1 MINTT
6 KTEHGFQKLD
16 LAVLHAAAQRMKRAV
31 AERRGEKEYTPRDEY
46 QYNDHSHLTAR
57 NLEAEGQID
66 HTAYTLTCK
75 PIPHCGACQGGWVI
89 TRPSKASSPI
99 STMCTRC
106 EVPRRW
112 TQRLNKLQL
121 PTDAIGMSLDVYEP
135 DSPRQV
141 ELINQT
147 MQYLQRGSDGAPPC
161 TLFYGPPGNGKTSIL
176 YALAREACQHHWKVK
191 YTSHTQIMSQ
201 IQNSWNDR
209 NRRNP
214 LEGWLDDVQVLLL
227 DEFCGIG
234 GSAHKQGWWVK
245 QTVEI
250 IEQIQRKWRAGELA
264 VVMTTNVYPQ
274 QMFKMFESNPAFRS
288 RILGMFEPC
297 EMVGRDRRV
306 DNVDLSKWGM

>member
-1 MINTT
+1 MIATT
-6 KTEHGFQKLD
+6 RTPHGLQKIDVTQL
-16 LAVLHAAAQRMKRAV
+16 LQALSEFKKAAAKH
-31 AERRGEKEYTPRDEY
+31 RGDKKYTPRDEH
-46 QYNDHSHLTAR
+46 QYTDHSHLTAR
-57 NLEAEGQID
+57 NLEAEGLID
-66 HTAYTLTCK
+66 HSAHTLTCK
-75 PIPHCGACQGGWVI
+75 PIPQCGECQGGYII
-89 TRPSKASSPI
+89 TRPSEDSSPNAKI
-99 STMCTRC
+99 CRRC
-106 EVPRRW
+106 EVPRQW
-112 TQRLNKLQL
+112 TERLNKLEL
-121 PTDAIGMSLDVYEP
+121 PSDAIGMSLDVYEP

-209 NRRNP
+209 SKRNP
-214 LEGWLDDVQVLLL
+214 LDGWLDDVQVLLL

-264 VVMTTNVYPQ
+264 VIMTTNVYPQ

-306 DNVDLSKWGM
+306 DNVDLSKWGL